1 MKDIKETHPNLF
13 RDILHY
19 FYPCSSGTIELIKK
33 HTIEKEVLKEKIN
46 EFLKRIDKK
55 VIHYPEWRETCPTCF
70 HSINDYNNRDKL
82 FSKTVL
88 SELLKE
94 LIGDEE

>member
-1 MKDIKETHPNLF
+1 
-13 RDILHY
+13 
-19 FYPCSSGTIELIKK
+19 
-33 HTIEKEVLKEKIN
+33 LKEKIN